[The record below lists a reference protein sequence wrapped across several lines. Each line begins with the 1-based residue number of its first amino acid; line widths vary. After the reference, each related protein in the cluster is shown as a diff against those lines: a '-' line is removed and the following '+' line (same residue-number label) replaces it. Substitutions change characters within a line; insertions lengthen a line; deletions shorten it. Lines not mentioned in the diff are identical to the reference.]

1 MNMKGIIKKQ
11 LTAISSLLKTIQEND
26 ETADRLLLVF
36 KKLDE
41 VMELLEEE
49 EDDIT
54 SSFQLRAEIRD
65 REIDNKVIKQFIV
78 PMLMY
83 KSEIEKDQE
92 IKVDIG
98 TFSFNGT

>member
-26 ETADRLLLVF
+26 ETADRLLFVF

>member
-1 MNMKGIIKKQ
+1 MKGIIKKQ